1 MRAAMSILTTCLV
14 LVALACGAAEP
25 EGPSVTEVSRE
36 EFMRQPPG
44 SYLILDVRTSE
55 EYEQGHIKNA
65 LNISHDRLA
74 EQLPQ
79 IQKFAAAPVLL
90 YCRSGRRAGLA
101 AEVLAKAGFTK
112 LHHLTGD
119 MEGWQAAGLP
129 VTKNGP

>member
-1 MRAAMSILTTCLV
+1 MRILTTCLV
-14 LVALACGAAEP
+14 LLAMACGAGEP
-25 EGPSVTEVSRE
+25 TAPTVTEVSRE
-36 EFMRQPPG
+36 EFMRKPPG
-44 SYLILDVRTSE
+44 SYVILDVRTSE
-55 EYEQGHIKNA
+55 EYEQGHVKNA
-65 LNISHDRLA
+65 LNISHDRLE

-79 IQKFAAAPVLL
+79 IQKFADAPVLL

-112 LHHLTGD
+112 LNHLTGD